1 MKLKN
6 QKRIAAKIL
15 KVGKK
20 HVKFDQDKLSD
31 IKEAIT
37 KADIRS
43 LVGQNIIKR
52 KQYKSQSHS
61 KARKVA
67 EQKRKGR
74 RKGHGSRKGKS
85 TARLPPKR
93 VWINKVRLQRDLLST
108 LKDKKLI
115 TNKTYREMRAKVKG
129 GFFRTRNHISLY
141 LKEHNLIK
149 QQ

>member
-1 MKLKN
+1 MKLRN

-20 HVKFDQDKLSD
+20 HVKFDPDKLSE

-37 KADIRS
+37 KADLRS
-43 LVGQNIIKR
+43 LVGQNIIKK
-52 KQYKSQSHS
+52 KQYQSQSRS
-61 KARKVA
+61 RARKIA

-93 VWINKVRLQRDLLST
+93 TWINKVRLQRDLLSV
-108 LKDKKLI
+108 LKEKKLI
-115 TNKTYREMRAKVKG
+115 TNKTYREMRRKVKG
-129 GFFRTRNHISLY
+129 GFFRTRSHISLY

-149 QQ
+149 Q